1 MPPKGYKYTQ
11 LCYHTNF
18 NFSIKII
25 IDTILLKTTVRC
37 VINIKE
43 IKKTI
48 GCAKPLMTDMS
59 ILF

>member
-43 IKKTI
+43 NHCIV
-48 GCAKPLMTDMS
+48 

>member
-43 IKKTI
+43 NHCIV
-48 GCAKPLMTDMS
+48 
-59 ILF
+59 ILFEEN